1 MSFNNFKIGKKYFI
15 DPLGKKNYVI
25 LLTGIIIALYQIEE
39 IEDNDGFVTK
49 NEVIILEPFS
59 KVKTTK
65 GYTLIA
71 SGSDFEKAYTNFTIR
86 YSKKVEDAYYNSNR
100 DVYVKYKDKIYTVE
114 YLNNVN
120 EANIELEMQC
130 KRVTK

>member
-1 MSFNNFKIGKKYFI
+1 MINAGDYDKKISI
-15 DPLGKKNYVI
+15 
-25 LLTGIIIALYQIEE
+25 YQIEE
-39 IEDNDGFVTK
+39 VEDNDGFVSKTK
-49 NEVIILEPFS
+49 TVILEPFA

-100 DVYVKYKDKIYTVE
+100 DVYVKYKDKIFTVE
-114 YLNNVN
+114 YLNNID
-120 EANIELEMQC
+120 EANTELEMQC

>member
-1 MSFNNFKIGKKYFI
+1 MTNAGDYNKLIYI
-15 DPLGKKNYVI
+15 
-25 LLTGIIIALYQIEE
+25 YQIEE
-39 IEDNDGFVTK
+39 VEDEDGFNTR
-49 NEVIILEPFS
+49 EEIIILKPYA

-86 YSKKVEDAYYNSNR
+86 YSKKVEDTYYNSNR
-100 DVYVKYKDKIYTVE
+100 KIYVKYKNKIFTVE
-114 YLNNVN
+114 YLNNID

>member
-1 MSFNNFKIGKKYFI
+1 MINAGDYNKKISI
-15 DPLGKKNYVI
+15 
-25 LLTGIIIALYQIEE
+25 YQIEE
-39 IEDNDGFVTK
+39 MEDNDGFVAK
-49 NEVIILEPFS
+49 NEVIILKPLS

-71 SGSDFEKAYTNFTIR
+71 NGSDFEKAYTNFTIR

-114 YLNNVN
+114 YLNNVD

-130 KRVTK
+130 KRATK

>member
-1 MSFNNFKIGKKYFI
+1 MINAGDYNKKISI
-15 DPLGKKNYVI
+15 
-25 LLTGIIIALYQIEE
+25 YQIKEV
-39 IEDNDGFVTK
+39 EDNDGFVSK
-49 NEVIILEPFS
+49 NEVIILQPFS

-71 SGSDFEKAYTNFTIR
+71 NDSDFEKAYTNFTFR
-86 YSKKVEDAYYNSNR
+86 YSKKVEDTYYKSNR
-100 DVYVKYKDKIYTVE
+100 DVYVRYKDKIYTVE
-114 YLNNVN
+114 YLNNID

>member
-1 MSFNNFKIGKKYFI
+1 MINAGDYNKKISI
-15 DPLGKKNYVI
+15 
-25 LLTGIIIALYQIEE
+25 YQIEE
-39 IEDNDGFVTK
+39 MEDNDGFVAK
-49 NEVIILEPFS
+49 NEVIILKTLS

-71 SGSDFEKAYTNFTIR
+71 NGSDFEKAYTNFTVR
-86 YSKKVEDAYYNSNR
+86 YSKKVEDTYYNSNR
-100 DVYVKYKDKIYTVE
+100 SVYVKYKDKIYTIE
-114 YLNNVN
+114 YLNNID

>member
-1 MSFNNFKIGKKYFI
+1 MINPGDYDKKISI
-15 DPLGKKNYVI
+15 
-25 LLTGIIIALYQIEE
+25 YQIEE

-71 SGSDFEKAYTNFTIR
+71 NGSDFEKAYTNFTIR

-114 YLNNVN
+114 YLNNID

-130 KRVTK
+130 KRMTK

>member
-1 MSFNNFKIGKKYFI
+1 MINAGDYNKKISI
-15 DPLGKKNYVI
+15 
-25 LLTGIIIALYQIEE
+25 YQIKEV
-39 IEDNDGFVTK
+39 EDNDGFVAK
-49 NEVIILEPFS
+49 NEVIILEPLS

-71 SGSDFEKAYTNFTIR
+71 NGSDFEKAYTNFTIR
-86 YSKKVEDAYYNSNR
+86 YSKKVEDAYL
-100 DVYVKYKDKIYTVE
+100 KYKDKIYTVE
-114 YLNNVN
+114 YLNNVD

>member
-1 MSFNNFKIGKKYFI
+1 MINPGDYDKKISI
-15 DPLGKKNYVI
+15 
-25 LLTGIIIALYQIEE
+25 YQIEE

-71 SGSDFEKAYTNFTIR
+71 NGSDFEKAYTNFTIR

-114 YLNNVN
+114 YLNNID

>member
-1 MSFNNFKIGKKYFI
+1 MINAGDYDKKISI
-15 DPLGKKNYVI
+15 
-25 LLTGIIIALYQIEE
+25 YQVKEV
-39 IEDNDGFVTK
+39 EDNDGFVSK
-49 NEVIILEPFS
+49 QDHIILEPFA

-65 GYTLIA
+65 GYTLIT

-86 YSKKVEDAYYNSNR
+86 YSKKVEDTYYDSNR
-100 DVYVKYKDKIYTVE
+100 KVYIKYKNNVYTVE
-114 YLNNVN
+114 YLNNID

>member
-1 MSFNNFKIGKKYFI
+1 MINAGDYNKKISI
-15 DPLGKKNYVI
+15 
-25 LLTGIIIALYQIEE
+25 YQIEE
-39 IEDNDGFVTK
+39 KEDNDGYVTK
-49 NEVIILEPFS
+49 NEVIILNLFS

-71 SGSDFEKAYTNFTIR
+71 NGSDFEKAYTNFIIR
-86 YSKKVEDAYYNSNR
+86 YSKKVEDIYYNSNR

-114 YLNNVN
+114 YLNNVD

>member
-1 MSFNNFKIGKKYFI
+1 MINAGDYNKKISI
-15 DPLGKKNYVI
+15 
-25 LLTGIIIALYQIEE
+25 YQIEE

-65 GYTLIA
+65 GYTLITN
-71 SGSDFEKAYTNFTIR
+71 GSNFEKVYTNFTIR
-86 YSKKVEDAYYNSNR
+86 YSKKIEDTYYNSNR
-100 DVYVKYKDKIYTVE
+100 KVYVKYKDKIYTIE
-114 YLNNVN
+114 YLNNID

-130 KRVTK
+130 KRITK

>member
-1 MSFNNFKIGKKYFI
+1 MINAGDYNKKISI
-15 DPLGKKNYVI
+15 
-25 LLTGIIIALYQIEE
+25 YQIEE
-39 IEDNDGFVTK
+39 MEDNDGFVTK

-71 SGSDFEKAYTNFTIR
+71 SGSDFENAYTNFTIR
-86 YSKKVEDAYYNSNR
+86 YSKKLEDAYYNSNR

-114 YLNNVN
+114 YLNNVD

>member
-1 MSFNNFKIGKKYFI
+1 MINAGDYNKKISI
-15 DPLGKKNYVI
+15 
-25 LLTGIIIALYQIEE
+25 YQIEE
-39 IEDNDGFVTK
+39 MEDNDGFVTK

-86 YSKKVEDAYYNSNR
+86 YSKKVEDAYYNSDR
-100 DVYVKYKDKIYTVE
+100 SVYVKYKDKIYTIE
-114 YLNNVN
+114 YLNNID

>member
-1 MSFNNFKIGKKYFI
+1 MTNAGDYNKKISI
-15 DPLGKKNYVI
+15 
-25 LLTGIIIALYQIEE
+25 YQIEE
-39 IEDNDGFVTK
+39 MEDNDGFVAK
-49 NEVIILEPFS
+49 KEIIILEPFS
-59 KVKTTK
+59 KIKTTK

-100 DVYVKYKDKIYTVE
+100 DVYVKYKNKIYTVE
-114 YLNNVN
+114 YLNNVD
-120 EANIELEMQC
+120 EANIELEIQC

>member
-1 MSFNNFKIGKKYFI
+1 MINAGDYNKKISI
-15 DPLGKKNYVI
+15 
-25 LLTGIIIALYQIEE
+25 YQIEE
-39 IEDNDGFVTK
+39 IEDNDGFVSK
-49 NEVIILEPFS
+49 NKVIILQPFS

-86 YSKKVEDAYYNSNR
+86 YSKKIEDAYYSSNR
-100 DVYVKYKDKIYTVE
+100 RVYVKYKDKTYTVE
-114 YLNNVN
+114 YLNNID